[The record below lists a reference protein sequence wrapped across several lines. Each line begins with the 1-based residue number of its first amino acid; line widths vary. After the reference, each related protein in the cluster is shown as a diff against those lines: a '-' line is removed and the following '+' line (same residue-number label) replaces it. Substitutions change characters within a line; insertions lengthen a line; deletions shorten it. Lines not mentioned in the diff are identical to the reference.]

1 MILDDAKQNGVG
13 PNDYRMMAG
22 LLRLAFHDCVG
33 KRCDGCI
40 NMRNEDNAGKYKHKQ
55 LQSVY
60 FFNKTFGL
68 FQQSASNN
76 GLNAKIRFSCCE

>member
-1 MILDDAKQNGVG
+1 MVTSMRSKIRTMILDDAKQNGVG

-40 NMRNEDNAGKYKHKQ
+40 NMRNEDNAGKYFE
-55 LQSVY
+55 LY
-60 FFNKTFGL
+60 IF
-68 FQQSASNN
+68 
-76 GLNAKIRFSCCE
+76 